1 MREEQDALMVKK
13 YINNF
18 IKRRG
23 RGRNVKK
30 KPLLGV
36 EE

>member
-1 MREEQDALMVKK
+1 MVKK

-30 KPLLGV
+30 KSLLEV